1 MVCRTHQAATVVSVT
16 LCVYLLVDCLPDV
29 WSPGSRAE
37 GIVKL
42 IRAMGVLL
50 WMAFL
55 FAIVRKEDR
64 ESSCLLPA
72 ILWSFCLWLS
82 DSVTDGALLVIEP
95 ATLNGLFFGL
105 SALVGSRPDAPHS
118 KLFFY
123 AVLVY
128 MLFVL
133 PSHDL
138 QPGTQGFRVAQAV
151 RRTAIVWAVG
161 LLLTAGFLTRDCAK
175 N

>member
-1 MVCRTHQAATVVSVT
+1 MARTHQAAAVISVT
-16 LCVYLLVDCLPDV
+16 VCVYLLIVCLPDV
-29 WSPGSRAE
+29 WSIDRRAK
-37 GIVKL
+37 GVVKI

-50 WMAFL
+50 WILFL
-55 FAIVRKEDR
+55 FSIVRQEDR
-64 ESSCLLPA
+64 KSSCLMPA
-72 ILWSFCLWLS
+72 LLWSACLWLS

-118 KLFFY
+118 RLFFY

-133 PSHDL
+133 PTHDL
-138 QPGTQGFRVAQAV
+138 QPDTQGFRVAQAV

-175 N
+175 A